1 MHVKRVLAETNSP
14 INRVEILF
22 NVSHSTEI

>member
-14 INRVEILF
+14 INRAEILF